1 MKEIRLINKEQKVIR
16 AIELVNGNFASLHDA
31 LAAIPEVQNIDLDLL
46 CRFEK
51 GLTIPQYFE
60 ELAEGYIASCTPAP
74 LGSMKEAIKKD
85 FADRAQTNQQLYDVL
100 ATAKGILSHF
110 SYETN
115 EEVDLSRKGASYAIS
130 DNQERRLLEGCKV
143 KPTKLQ
149 SEYLNLLDALT
160 AAKEAV
166 RAFEDKNSVNA
177 AIGAR
182 YMLNP
187 ACMESLLDSVK

>member
-1 MKEIRLINKEQKVIR
+1 MKEVKLLNKEQKVIR

-31 LAAIPEVQNIDLDLL
+31 LAVIPEVQDIDLDLL

-60 ELAEGYIASCTPAP
+60 ELSEMYIASCTPAP
-74 LGSMKEAIKKD
+74 LGSMKAAIKKD
-85 FADRAQTNQQLYDVL
+85 FADRVPTNQQLYDVL

-110 SYETN
+110 AYETN
-115 EEVDLSRKGASYAIS
+115 EEVDLSRKGRYYAVS
-130 DNQERRLLEGCKV
+130 HLQERRLLEGCKI

-149 SEYLNLLDALT
+149 GEYLNLLDGLT

-166 RAFEDKNSVNA
+166 RAFEEKNSVNA

-182 YMLNP
+182 YLANP

>member
-1 MKEIRLINKEQKVIR
+1 MKEVKLLNKEQKVIR

-51 GLTIPQYFE
+51 GLTIPQYFA

-85 FADRAQTNQQLYDVL
+85 FADRVQTNQQLYDVL

-110 SYETN
+110 AYETN
-115 EEVDLSRKGASYAIS
+115 EEVDLSRKGRYYAVS
-130 DNQERRLLEGCKV
+130 HLQEKRLLEGCRI

-149 SEYLNLLDALT
+149 SEYIGYLDGLT

-166 RAFEDKNSVNA
+166 RAFEEKNSVPA
-177 AIGAR
+177 AVGAC
-182 YMLNP
+182 YVLNP
-187 ACMESLLDSVK
+187 ACLESLLESVK